1 LLVVADISGRA
12 AGEKPMKVLRNVI
25 VGLAMFLSAGLL
37 LYWGGLA
44 FNDFRYERT
53 IPRDLQDA
61 RWEGEFTSAKHPTSG
76 RLLFR
81 LPDPIPR
88 DQEFEFE
95 GALYYNVWSGFLR
108 GKMARAEFVGFLG
121 SESGVSAGEETRPT
135 VQPRHF
141 SFRFKGGTTPFP
153 ADIRYMAI
161 FDRDDMYVAGSYS
174 AQDGFDVG
182 SFYLKKQ

>member
-1 LLVVADISGRA
+1 
-12 AGEKPMKVLRNVI
+12 MKVFRKVV
-25 VGLAMFLSAGLL
+25 VGLAMLLSAGLL
-37 LYWGGLA
+37 MYWGALVA
-44 FNDFRYERT
+44 NDFWYEKS
-53 IPRDLQDA
+53 IPRDFHGA
-61 RWEGEFTSAKHPTSG
+61 RWEGGFTSAKHPTSG

-88 DQEFEFE
+88 DREFDFE
-95 GALYYNVWSGFLR
+95 GILYYNLWSGFLT

-121 SESGVSAGEETRPT
+121 GDTGVSAGEETRPT

-174 AQDGFDVG
+174 AQNGFDVG
-182 SFYLKKQ
+182 SFHLRKH